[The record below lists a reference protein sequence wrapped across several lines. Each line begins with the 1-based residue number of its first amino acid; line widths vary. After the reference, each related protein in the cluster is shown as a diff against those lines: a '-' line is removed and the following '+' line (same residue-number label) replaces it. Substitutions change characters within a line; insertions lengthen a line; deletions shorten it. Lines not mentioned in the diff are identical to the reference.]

1 MGTALQTMRTAIWA
15 PNGQPAYPSDG
26 WTARQA
32 TWSGLRPVEP
42 ARILLCHGADA
53 SAAPS
58 FLHGVTA
65 FEAFCHNLDAPG
77 ENLEFC
83 HGLLDASATVNR
95 PAGKPSWALHGVV
108 RKGWRKVLGCFEPR
122 HNAILNHM
130 WCDEL
135 CEDDEKAR
143 EPRYTP
149 TQLAASNG
157 DLTAVK
163 TLLHLW

>member
-83 HGLLDASATVNR
+83 HGLLDAGATVNR

-108 RKGWRKVLGCFEPR
+108 RKGWRKVFGCLSRGTMPFSITCGATSSARMTKRLGNQGTHP
-122 HNAILNHM
+122 LS
-130 WCDEL
+130 WQ
-135 CEDDEKAR
+135 
-143 EPRYTP
+143 PP
-149 TQLAASNG
+149 TG
-157 DLTAVK
+157 T
-163 TLLHLW
+163 